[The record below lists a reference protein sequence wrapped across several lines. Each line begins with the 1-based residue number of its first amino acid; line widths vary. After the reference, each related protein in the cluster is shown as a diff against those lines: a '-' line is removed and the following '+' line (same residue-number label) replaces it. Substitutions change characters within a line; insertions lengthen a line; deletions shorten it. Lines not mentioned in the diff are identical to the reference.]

1 MVMANWQ
8 LPEDLER
15 LEHRLMQRP
24 REEPSVALRDR
35 VMVSVPT
42 ALRRQ
47 RSGGTWRMF
56 ATVAAGVLIW
66 LNLSFSAAN
75 STNGT
80 LRPHGR
86 RESGDRM
93 ARQIERLLPDLPYEE
108 ARRHAIRYRSGSE
121 LVPCPE
127 VSARPMSDSVL
138 TGSSG

>member
-1 MVMANWQ
+1 MANWQ

-56 ATVAAGVLIW
+56 AAVAAGVLIW

-75 STNGT
+75 ATGGT
-80 LRPHGR
+80 LRPR
-86 RESGDRM
+86 STRESVDRM
-93 ARQIERLLPDLPYEE
+93 ARQIEQLLPELSHEE
-108 ARRHAIRYRSGSE
+108 ARRHAIGYRSGSE

-127 VSARPMSDSVL
+127 VSARPMGDSIL
-138 TGSSG
+138 TGSPGS